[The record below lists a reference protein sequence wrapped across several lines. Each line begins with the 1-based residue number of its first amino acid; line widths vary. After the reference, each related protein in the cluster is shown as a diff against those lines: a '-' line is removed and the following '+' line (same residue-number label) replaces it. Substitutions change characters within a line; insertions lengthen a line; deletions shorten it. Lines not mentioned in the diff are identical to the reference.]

1 MQERGRQTRTQL
13 ITEMRRAIHQKG
25 VSRTSIG
32 DILKA
37 TGAKKGSLYFH
48 FRDKDELALTALDEA
63 GQYFQTFVANAL
75 SHGETPQEQLAG
87 FFQAALDLH
96 RRKGFVGGCVF
107 GNTSLEMADTDER
120 YAQLMQD
127 VFEAWGDQLAAVI
140 ARGQEAG
147 AFNTALPAQTLAR
160 QVLAGVEGG
169 IMMARLA
176 KSEEPLREVL
186 DTTWRLIGGDPA
198 LSPAVAEE
206 PSHD

>member
-1 MQERGRQTRTQL
+1 MQERGRQTRRQL

-25 VSRTSIG
+25 VTRTSIG

-48 FRDKDELALTALDEA
+48 FQDKDDLALTALDDA
-63 GQYFQTFVANAL
+63 GKYFQTFVANAL
-75 SHGETPQEQLAG
+75 SHGETPEEQLAG

-107 GNTSLEMADTDER
+107 GNTALEMADTDER
-120 YAQLMQD
+120 YVRLMQD

-140 ARGQEAG
+140 ERAQEAG
-147 AFNTALPAQTLAR
+147 RLNADAPAQSLAR
-160 QVLAGVEGG
+160 QILASVEGG
-169 IMMARLA
+169 IMQARLA

-198 LSPAVAEE
+198 LSPGLAEE
-206 PSHD
+206 ASHD